1 MHATR
6 RNRIRTGLLPLLLVS
21 VTATACGGDD
31 KTTVSDSGEKLDKVT
46 LTLNW
51 YPYGEHAPFYYGKQR
66 KIFEKH
72 GIDLE
77 IRAGQGSQ
85 KTVQATGTGRTDFGW
100 ADTPAVLAGVDQGIK
115 VKSLGVYLQTTP
127 ASVQFFAADGADKID
142 APADLKGKTVAGTAG
157 DALTK
162 TFPIFL
168 EKNGMDLDDVQVQ
181 NTDPAGKIA
190 AVISGRTDALLGY
203 ASDQGPIMRNK
214 AKKDVSYLRFSEHG
228 LNFYSNGLIAG
239 TKTLRRGGDLAGRM
253 AAAVSESWAAAR
265 KSPQPA
271 VAAMEG
277 ASGQLPPREVLSEQF
292 KTTLTLLH
300 TDATRG
306 KAPGVNT
313 EADWKQTIRV
323 FAEAGMVKSP
333 KPVAEYWD
341 EANGVKG

>member
-1 MHATR
+1 MQATR
-6 RNRIRTGLLPLLLVS
+6 RNRLLTGLVPLLLVT

-66 KIFEKH
+66 EIFEKH
-72 GIDLE
+72 GIDLD

-100 ADTPAVLAGVDQGIK
+100 ADTPAVLAGVDRGVK

-127 ASVQFFAADGADKID
+127 ASVQSFDAKGIDG
-142 APADLKGKTVAGTAG
+142 PADLKGKTVAGTAG
-157 DALTK
+157 DALTQ

-168 EKNGMDLDDVQVQ
+168 QKNGMELDDVQVQ

-239 TKTLRRGGDLAGRM
+239 TKTLRRGGDLAKRM
-253 AAAVSESWAAAR
+253 TAAVSESWAAAE
-265 KSPQPA
+265 KSPGPA

-277 ASGQLPPREVLSEQF
+277 ASEQLPPREVLAEQF
-292 KTTLTLLH
+292 RTTLTLLH

-306 KAPGVNT
+306 KAPGANT
-313 EADWKQTIRV
+313 EADWKQTIDV

-341 EANGVKG
+341 AANGVEG